1 MGAVRYDWPKSSM
14 NASRLYRLVIA
25 AGVVASAL
33 LVSGC
38 NSNSSIAPNWYDS
51 AFYKDGALVN
61 GNPPNTAPTADP
73 ANQ

>member
-1 MGAVRYDWPKSSM
+1 M

-38 NSNSSIAPNWYDS
+38 NSNSTIAPNWYDS

-61 GNPPNTAPTADP
+61 GNPPSTAPTAEP
-73 ANQ
+73 GNQ